1 MCDPGSSPTARCKL
15 WPRVSGLAA
24 GLALILVAIRLQAQ
38 LWETPG
44 DLAPFWWLL
53 VVGVLFAVLM
63 DTTFGPRSIAPPELH
78 PAETPTPLAPDA
90 GRRYV
95 ILLAAALVAEAVSL
109 GLFRVGWLLD
119 AAWVASLV
127 ACVLFLVGLWGA
139 TCVNARS
146 LPPGWTRVDT
156 VALALL
162 LPLALVARLWQVRA
176 VPEGIWFDEA
186 QRGLE
191 ALMMLAD
198 QAYRPMFGAG
208 MLQEPTGLWY
218 LIAPLVALLG
228 RDPLALRLPTI
239 VAGTLGVGAI
249 YLLARYLYGWRT
261 AVVAAGLAIG
271 LTWHV
276 NFSRI
281 ALPAILSLTCDTL
294 AIALLLLGLRTR
306 NRFLLGSA
314 GVVAATGLHFY
325 FTSQMLPVVLAAIV
339 GHHLVVQRRHFL
351 RQNGVG
357 LACFAAGYFLA
368 AGPIIAVALTD
379 PGRLTAR
386 ASTVSVFKEVETAG
400 SWQPLIRNVQAHL
413 LMFNVKGDPNGRHN
427 WSGRPMLD
435 PVTGGLAVA
444 GLALCLLRPWRIERA
459 VPLIWLP
466 VAMLGGIF
474 SLSFEAP
481 QSHRAIDAIVPAILL
496 AALPIGLLWAELDR
510 LLGALSSRRPRFPV
524 DAVSRPHRYAV
535 TAGLVLLALGATNV
549 MNVGRYFGQQ
559 QPEPR
564 TWSEMSGAQTAAG
577 RQIALLPTVRP
588 VYLEPSWMVHPS
600 IRFLDGRPHQ
610 YRPFDPSANLPVTDA
625 ESAIFI
631 ADRPPIVEQLD
642 TLYPGA
648 QRTAF
653 RMPNG
658 VSVGGYG
665 FVLPAEVLQASRGVA
680 AQYRSP
686 AGSVE
691 RRESALDFDWTSAPP
706 LPAPFDATFTTT
718 LAVPT
723 YDQYQL
729 VLQGPPTLTL
739 TLDGVDILAG
749 GESGVL
755 PLARGKHVLHLSGT
769 GLGQEPVRLLWA
781 PQPRP
786 PQPIASHFLY
796 VAPVET
802 TGLLARLYPG
812 EAPAGEPRIRQVDP
826 NINVQVHLL
835 PLPRPYTVEWSGAIR
850 IAQPGL
856 YRFSVGDVGAF
867 ALWID
872 DVLLA
877 ESPVSGFANGE
888 VELDAGWHDIVVR
901 FVDRANFASVTA
913 YWQPPGRPR
922 EIIPTRALRPW
933 PASRVAAARPE
944 DADIPVPG
952 ETAAAAD
959 GPHLTP
965 TAPSG
970 RPVPA
975 RALAEVGTV
984 QSGDSLGQPRGIASG
999 PDGALY
1005 VVEGSRKVVTT
1016 IGPDGGSR
1024 ALGEG
1029 VLKDPSAVAVLP
1041 DGSVYVL
1048 DAGAGAAF
1056 RLDADGKPGPR
1067 LFPGQT
1073 FYGPRGLTATGDGRL
1088 VIADTGNDRVLIGAP
1103 GGPAE
1108 IITGLAQPTGAVV
1121 LQDGTLL
1128 VVETAAE
1135 RIVQLGTDGT
1145 RIASWTMPPSATVPA
1160 PQALALPTG
1169 GWVVSH
1175 PEERALI
1182 VRLDEQS
1189 PVELRSLGEAARRP
1203 SGLLL
1208 GQAGRLVVGDSE
1220 TGRLRTFAVP

>member
-1 MCDPGSSPTARCKL
+1 MSDPGSSPAARCKL
-15 WPRVSGLAA
+15 WPRASGLAA
-24 GLALILVAIRLQAQ
+24 GLALALVAIRLQAQ

-44 DLAPFWWLL
+44 DLASFWWLL

-63 DTTFGPRSIAPPELH
+63 DTTFGPSSIAPPELH
-78 PAETPTPLAPDA
+78 LAETRAAPTPNAR
-90 GRRYV
+90 RRYV
-95 ILLAAALVAEAVSL
+95 ILLTATFVAEAVSL

-119 AAWVASLV
+119 VAWVASLA
-127 ACVLFLVGLWGA
+127 ACVLFLVGLWRA
-139 TCVNARS
+139 TGVNARAV
-146 LPPGWTRVDT
+146 LPGWTRVDT
-156 VALALL
+156 VAVALL
-162 LPLALVARLWQVRA
+162 LSLALIARLWQVRA

-191 ALMMLAD
+191 ALTMLAERD
-198 QAYRPMFGAG
+198 FRPIVSIGI
-208 MLQEPTGLWY
+208 LQEPTGLWY

-261 AVVAAGLAIG
+261 AVAAAGLTIG
-271 LTWHV
+271 FSWHLT
-276 NFSRI
+276 FSRI
-281 ALPAILSLTCDTL
+281 ALPAIPSVTCDTL
-294 AIALLLLGLRTR
+294 AVALLLLGLRTG

-325 FTSQMLPVVLAAIV
+325 FTSQMLPVVLIAIV
-339 GHHLVVQRRHFL
+339 AYHVVVQRRHFL

-357 LACFAAGYFLA
+357 LACLAVGYFLA
-368 AGPIIAVALTD
+368 AGPIIAVTITD

-400 SWQPLIRNVQAHL
+400 SWQPLIHNVQAHL

-444 GLALCLLRPWRIERA
+444 GLALCLLRPRRIERA

-481 QSHRAIDAIVPAILL
+481 QSHRAIDALVPAILL
-496 AALPIGLLWAELDR
+496 AALPIGLLWGEFDR
-510 LLGALSSRRPRFPV
+510 LLGAVADRGRRFPV
-524 DAVSRPHRYAV
+524 DGRPRPARYAV
-535 TAGLVLLALGATNV
+535 AAGLVLVALGATNA
-549 MNVGRYFGQQ
+549 MNLGRYFGEQ
-559 QPEPR
+559 QPESR
-564 TWSEMSGAQTAAG
+564 TWAEMSSPQTLAG
-577 RQIALLPTVRP
+577 RQIALLPTVMP
-588 VYLEPSWMVHPS
+588 VYLEPSWMGHPS

-625 ESAIFI
+625 EAAIFI
-631 ADRPPIVEQLD
+631 ADRPPLVEQLD
-642 TLYPGA
+642 TLYPTA

-653 RMPNG
+653 QMPNG

-665 FVLPAEVLQASRGVA
+665 YVLPADVLQASRGVA
-680 AQYRSP
+680 AQYWSP
-686 AGSVE
+686 AGTVE
-691 RRESALDFDWTSAPP
+691 RREAALDFDWTSAPP
-706 LPAPFDATFTTT
+706 LPAPFDATFTAT

-723 YDQYQL
+723 DDQYQL
-729 VLQGPPTLTL
+729 VLEGPPTLTL
-739 TLDGVDILAG
+739 TLDGVDIMAG
-749 GESGVL
+749 GERGVL
-755 PLARGKHVLHLSGT
+755 PLARGKHLLRLTGI

-812 EAPAGEPRIRQVDP
+812 ERPAGEPRIRQVDP

-850 IAQPGL
+850 IEQPGL
-856 YRFSVGDVGAF
+856 YRFSVGDFGAF
-867 ALWID
+867 SLWID

-877 ESPVSGFANGE
+877 ESDGRWFANGE
-888 VELDAGWHDIVVR
+888 VDLDAGWHDIVVR
-901 FVDRANFASVTA
+901 FVDRANFAAATA

-922 EIIPTRALRPW
+922 EIIPTSVLRPW
-933 PASRVAAARPE
+933 PAARVAAARPE
-944 DADIPVPG
+944 DANMPVRG
-952 ETAAAAD
+952 ETSTAD
-959 GPHLTP
+959 APRLTP
-965 TAPSG
+965 TAASGQLVPS
-970 RPVPA
+970 RS
-975 RALAEVGTV
+975 LAELGAG
-984 QSGDSLGQPRGIASG
+984 QSHESLGQPRGIASG

-1005 VVEGSRKVVTT
+1005 VVEGSRKVVTM
-1016 IGPDGGSR
+1016 IGPDGSSR
-1024 ALGEG
+1024 ALGDG
-1029 VLKDPSAVAVLP
+1029 ALKEPSAVAVLP
-1041 DGSVYVL
+1041 YGALYVL

-1056 RLDADGKPGPR
+1056 GLDAEETLGER
-1067 LFPGQT
+1067 VVPGQE

-1088 VIADTGNDRVLIGAP
+1088 IVADTGNDRVLIGTP
-1103 GGPAE
+1103 SGSPE
-1108 IITGLAQPTGAVV
+1108 TITGLAQPTSAVV

-1128 VVETAAE
+1128 VVETASE
-1135 RIVQLGTDGT
+1135 RIVQLGANGVH
-1145 RIASWTMPPSATVPA
+1145 IASWTMPPSATVPA
-1160 PQALALPTG
+1160 PQALALPDG

-1175 PEERALI
+1175 PEQRALI
-1182 VRLDEQS
+1182 LRRGSDG
-1189 PVELRSLGEAARRP
+1189 PVEQRPLGEAARRP

-1208 GQAGRLVVGDSE
+1208 DQAGRLVVGDSE
-1220 TGRLRTFAVP
+1220 TGTLRTFSIP